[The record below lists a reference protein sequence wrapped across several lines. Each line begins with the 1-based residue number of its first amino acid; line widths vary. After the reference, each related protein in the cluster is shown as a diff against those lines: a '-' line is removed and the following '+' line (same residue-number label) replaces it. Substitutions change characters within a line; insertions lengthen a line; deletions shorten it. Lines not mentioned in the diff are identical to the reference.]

1 MEYIMEAL
9 EAILTRRSI
18 RKYKSQSVPKDV
30 INKLLEAA
38 MAAPSSMNLQP
49 WRFVVIDDR
58 AVLDKIPEL
67 HPHAKMLKEAP
78 LAVLVCADSKVQNIE
93 GYWAQDCSAA
103 TENILLAA
111 HALGLGAVWLG
122 VFPRKERMDAV
133 AGLLRLPEEIKPVS
147 LVSIGHPAE
156 EKPASNKFDPSRV
169 HRNKW

>member
-1 MEYIMEAL
+1 M

-18 RKYKSQSVPKDV
+18 RKYQDRLVDDDTV
-30 INKLLEAA
+30 GKLLEAA

-49 WRFVVIDDR
+49 WRFVVIDKR
-58 AVLDKIPEL
+58 TILDKIPDL

-78 LAVLVCADSKVQNIE
+78 LAVLVCADIKVQNME

-111 HALGLGAVWLG
+111 HAHGLGAVWLG

-133 AGLLRLPEEIKPVS
+133 AGLLGLPEEIKPVS

-156 EKPASNKFDPSRV
+156 EKPSSNRFNASFV
-169 HRNKW
+169 HHNRWGKVY

>member
-1 MEYIMEAL
+1 MEAL

-18 RKYKSQSVPKDV
+18 RKYRDRPVDNDTV
-30 INKLLEAA
+30 RKLLEAA
-38 MAAPSSMNLQP
+38 MAAPSSMNIQP

-58 AVLDKIPEL
+58 AILDRIPQL

-78 LAVLVCADSKVQNIE
+78 LAILVCADIKVQNME

-103 TENILLAA
+103 TENILLSA

-133 AGLLRLPEEIKPVS
+133 AGLIGLPEDIKPVS
-147 LVSIGHPAE
+147 LVSIGWPAE
-156 EKPASNKFDPSRV
+156 EKPASNRFEASFI
-169 HRNKW
+169 HHNKW

>member
-1 MEYIMEAL
+1 MDAL

-18 RKYKSQSVPKDV
+18 RKYQVKLVDDDTV
-30 INKLLEAA
+30 RKLLEAA

-49 WRFVVIDDR
+49 WRFIVIDDR
-58 AVLDKIPEL
+58 AILDKIPEL

-78 LAVLVCADSKVQNIE
+78 LAVLVCSDSKVQNIE

-133 AGLLRLPEEIKPVS
+133 AGLLGLPEEIKPVS
-147 LVSIGHPAE
+147 LISIGHPAE
-156 EKPASNKFDPSRV
+156 DKPASNRFNTSFV

>member
-1 MEYIMEAL
+1 MDAL

-18 RKYKSQSVPKDV
+18 RKYQDKLVDDDTV
-30 INKLLEAA
+30 RKLLEAA

-49 WRFVVIDDR
+49 WRFIVIDDR
-58 AVLDKIPEL
+58 AILDKIPDL

-133 AGLLRLPEEIKPVS
+133 VGLLDLPEEIKPVS
-147 LVSIGHPAE
+147 LISIGHPAE
-156 EKPASNKFDPSRV
+156 EKPASNRFDPSRV
-169 HRNKW
+169 HHNKW

>member
-1 MEYIMEAL
+1 MDAL

-18 RKYKSQSVPKDV
+18 RKYQVKLVDDDTV
-30 INKLLEAA
+30 RKLLEAA

-133 AGLLRLPEEIKPVS
+133 AGLLGLPEEIKPVS
-147 LVSIGHPAE
+147 LISIGHPAE
-156 EKPASNKFDPSRV
+156 DKPASNRFNTSFV